1 MTPVEAGSAFVAD
14 RTGRV
19 CDILCI
25 QEERRVGNDNTVKW
39 RGLSLQ
45 IPPSPLR
52 AHFVRATVRV
62 HEYPDGRLAIFHG
75 PHRLADYDPAGNPCD
90 DAKLAA

>member
-1 MTPVEAGSAFVAD
+1 VRE
-14 RTGRV
+14 
-19 CDILCI
+19 ILYI

-52 AHFVRATVRV
+52 AHFARATVRV
-62 HEYPDGRLAIFHG
+62 HEYPYGHLAIFHG
-75 PHRLADYDPAGNPCD
+75 P
-90 DAKLAA
+90 AASSMAMRDEPLRGRTHGKVRA